1 MREVMHLLAKKLWDG
16 IKRLGKHTVLELM
29 KNIPI
34 LPEAAKVGNMELITM
49 LTHTYPNLAWLTNN
63 EGYTIF
69 HIIVKHR
76 HENLLWLIDEI
87 GAMKDFIA
95 ISQDKYDNNI
105 LHLAAELAAPKSR
118 ILLLTAFEMQRELL
132 WFEKVKAIVPP
143 LCLEMRNKE
152 GYTPPELFSKRHKSL
167 SEESRTW
174 MRNATDSC
182 MLIST
187 LIFTVVF
194 ASAFAIPGAY
204 NQVTGIPILLSSNW
218 MTCFVIFEA
227 LSMLCSACSILCF
240 LCIMVLG
247 IIKGHFAKNLP
258 NLFVWGLIALSFS
271 LFGVVSVFMS
281 AYFLVYVEERAV
293 LVKT

>member
-1 MREVMHLLAKKLWDG
+1 MLGRQRLNGVMREVMQLLAK
-16 IKRLGKHTVLELM
+16 KHTVLELM
-29 KNIPI
+29 KNHPI
-34 LPEAAKVGNMELITM
+34 LHEAAEIGNMELITM
-49 LTHTYPNLAWLTNN
+49 LTHTYPNLVLLTNN
-63 EGYTIF
+63 EGYTTF

-76 HENLLWLIDEI
+76 HENMLWLIDEV

-95 ISQDKYDNNI
+95 ILQDKDDNI

-132 WFEKVKAIVPP
+132 WFEKVKAVVPP

-152 GYTPPELFSKRHKSL
+152 GYTPTELFSKRRKSL
-167 SEESRTW
+167 LEESRTW

-247 IIKGHFAKNLP
+247 IMKGHFAKNLP